1 MQALAFFD
9 PGKFIILHAEASI
22 NEGSSFLQKTESSSA
37 EQWGKPIGFLRTI
50 SYK

>member
-9 PGKFIILHAEASI
+9 LGKLIIHHAKASI

-37 EQWGKPIGFLRTI
+37 EQ
-50 SYK
+50 